1 MVKAK
6 KETKYIGLPVDS
18 GSFATFYILKNRK
31 TMAFKAFRSKKRAIE
46 AYDMQKLLDEHTMA
60 PKVYGNVRKIDY
72 IGFDGKKNKSG
83 WGYITEIA
91 RTIND
96 DDFRDDLNTYD
107 FEDDRRGLVEWMHI
121 ELGLDFGDCHSQN
134 VRYVKRGKEN
144 VMVCIDTGAESFSG
158 EYAY

>member
-31 TMAFKAFRSKKRAIE
+31 TIAFKAFSSKKRAIE
-46 AYDMQKLLDEHTMA
+46 AYDMQKLLAEHTMA

-91 RTIND
+91 RTVD
-96 DDFRDDLNTYD
+96 DDFDPYY
-107 FEDDRRGLVEWMHI
+107 FEDDRQGLVACMHI

-134 VRYVKRGKEN
+134 VGYVKRGKEN